1 MSRARVAL
9 AVLAAGSS
17 TRLGQPKQLLDV
29 DGQPLLTRTLDA
41 GRRSTLEPKLL
52 ILGHA
57 ADQIQSHVTTRGYH
71 VIENPQAH
79 TGQASSLLAALRSL
93 PDDIDGVVVALGDQP
108 LIPPGLL
115 DRLANAFDPAVDVAV
130 RPQYADGPGNP
141 LLLGRA
147 LFEDL
152 HGLAGDVGAR
162 DVLRAHAARVRS
174 VDESRFP
181 TPRDVDTWADYD
193 ELLRNWTSLGGPD
206 IPEFCQRCGAHVGQ
220 RELYGRLRPHC
231 PACQYTYFYDP
242 KLAAAVIVEIEG
254 RIVMQRRSVDPGAG
268 KWSLPSGFV
277 DRGEIVTEA
286 AAREVFEEVGLV
298 VENLRMVGFYSEP
311 GATVTLAVFAG
322 DATGQQATAGD
333 ETSEVMLAEP
343 KDLPELAFPRDQRI
357 IEDWQEWRSKRP

>member
-1 MSRARVAL
+1 MSQPKIAL

-41 GRRSTLEPKLL
+41 GRRSALEPKLL
-52 ILGHA
+52 VLGHA
-57 ADQIQSHVTTRGYH
+57 ADRIRALVTTRGYQM
-71 VIENPQAH
+71 IENSQAH
-79 TGQASSLLAALRSL
+79 TGQASSLLAASRNL
-93 PDDIDGVVVALGDQP
+93 PDDVDGVVVALGDQP
-108 LIPPGLL
+108 LVPPGLL
-115 DRLANAFDPAVDVAV
+115 DRLANNFDPAVDVAV
-130 RPQYADGPGNP
+130 RPEYADGPGNP

-147 LFEDL
+147 LFAEL
-152 HGLAGDVGAR
+152 HGLSGDVGAR
-162 DVLRAHAARVRS
+162 DVLRAYAARVRTI
-174 VDESRFP
+174 DESRFP

-206 IPEFCQRCGAHVGQ
+206 IPEFCQRCGSPVGQ

-231 PACQYTYFYDP
+231 PTCEYTYFYDP

-277 DRGEIVTEA
+277 DRGEVVTEA

-311 GATVTLAVFAG
+311 GATVTLAVFTG
-322 DATGQQATAGD
+322 GATGQQPSAGD

-343 KDLPELAFPRDQRI
+343 HNLPELAFPRDQRI
-357 IEDWQEWRSKRP
+357 IEDWQAWRSARP